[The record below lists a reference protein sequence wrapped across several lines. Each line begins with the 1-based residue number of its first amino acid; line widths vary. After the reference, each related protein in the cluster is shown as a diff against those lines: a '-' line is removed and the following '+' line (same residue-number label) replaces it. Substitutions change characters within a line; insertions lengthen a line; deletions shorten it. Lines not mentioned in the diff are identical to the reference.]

1 LVPSSRS
8 AFLPPG
14 ASETELAFALPDL
27 GIIVLS
33 SISSAIAIVSGAR
46 WSLPLS
52 WFTAGAVVYAT
63 GYCVAW
69 AALRDGSWLGVALMS
84 PAAMLSTLAALDV
97 SAGAVEI
104 FRRAA
109 PSKGARHILATLIQ
123 IAVFWLLLLY
133 AIPMAIIYI
142 ERQLGFPQIS
152 FPGQMPVAVVLFF
165 LFSSLGL
172 ASGLTMAR
180 NGDGTPLPFDAPNR
194 LVVKG
199 PYAYLRN
206 PMVLA
211 GLGQGAAVGLAF
223 GSFAVLGYVVLGGL
237 IWQFW
242 VRPAEEADLLRLF
255 GDDYSTYH
263 DNVRCWI
270 SRLRPYKRG
279 R

>member
-1 LVPSSRS
+1 MSFSGTSFSWIFFVVQSTAFAGWWLYLWLVPSSRS

-14 ASETELAFALPDL
+14 ASETELLAFALPDL

-33 SISSAIAIVSGAR
+33 SISSAIAIVYGAR

-69 AALRDGSWLGVALMS
+69 AALRDGGWLGVALMS

-97 SAGAVEI
+97 SAGAIEI

-123 IAVFWLLLLY
+123 IAVFWLLVLY
-133 AIPMAIIYI
+133 AIPVAIIYI

-180 NGDGTPLPFDAPNR
+180 NGDGTPLPFDAPSR

-211 GLGQGAAVGLAF
+211 GLG
-223 GSFAVLGYVVLGGL
+223 
-237 IWQFW
+237 
-242 VRPAEEADLLRLF
+242 
-255 GDDYSTYH
+255 
-263 DNVRCWI
+263 
-270 SRLRPYKRG
+270 
-279 R
+279 